1 MRNRSLQAAKKAIP
15 TIQKVFEQFQKQ
27 NALENLSQGTLE
39 FYSAKARRFFA
50 FLEDAEQPVDSITEE
65 TVEDYIFWMKDKGLS
80 DTTINTNLRMVRAFL
95 NWCMD
100 KGYLERFPIKL
111 VRADEPIKEPYT
123 EEELEKLLKAPNRK
137 SCSFAE
143 YRNWVIVNF
152 LLGTGC
158 RASTLV
164 NLKIEDINFSDGT
177 VLFRHMKTR
186 NQQVVPLTRA
196 LTKLLEEY
204 LMYRDGAPSD
214 PLKCN
219 GCLQRAGFFQ
229 NSFLNHTVKLLH
241 PCFQHIFRFVPAF
254 QQKNRVDLVY
264 GLSSGN
270 RNILRQKITAQVFSQ
285 RNSQPEYAGIQCTGI
300 RAFYDLDAAVRLFFG
315 GGQKFCALFHQC
327 GIGGM
332 RTPFDAAIRP
342 ERHGLALQRQW
353 FAIWCCR

>member
-1 MRNRSLQAAKKAIP
+1 MRNRSLQASKKVIP
-15 TIQKVFEQFQKQ
+15 TIQKAFEQFQKQ
-27 NALENLSQGTLE
+27 NQLKNLSQGTIE
-39 FYSAKARRFFA
+39 FYSSKARRFFV
-50 FLEDAEQPVDSITEE
+50 FLEDVEQSVDSITEE
-65 TVEDYIFWMKDKGLS
+65 TVEDYIFWMKDRGLS

-100 KGYLERFPIKL
+100 KGYLEHFPIKL
-111 VRADEPIKEPYT
+111 IRADEPIKEPYT

-177 VLFRHMKTR
+177 VLFRHMKAR

-214 PLKCN
+214 PLFVSEYGVQMTVDALGNAVWAYNHKR
-219 GCLQRAGFFQ
+219 GVEKTSLHLFRHTYAKLYIQAGGDPFRLQ
-229 NSFLNHTVKLLH
+229 KLLGH
-241 PCFQHIFRFVPAF
+241 S
-254 QQKNRVDLVY
+254 DLAMTRKYVALY
-264 GLSSGN
+264 ADDLKAN
-270 RNILRQKITAQVFSQ
+270 YDALNPLEQMTHNARRDNKI
-285 RNSQPEYAGIQCTGI
+285 
-300 RAFYDLDAAVRLFFG
+300 
-315 GGQKFCALFHQC
+315 K
-327 GIGGM
+327 
-332 RTPFDAAIRP
+332 
-342 ERHGLALQRQW
+342 LAK
-353 FAIWCCR
+353 